1 MDNIPQQEAQDLAD
15 SLPITE
21 SQSWGGAVFMV
32 IAIIFGF
39 GSKIHESLP
48 PPKFAGFS

>member
-15 SLPITE
+15 SLLITE

-32 IAIIFGF
+32 VALLFGLWLLNRDDETR
-39 GSKIHESLP
+39 SR
-48 PPKFAGFS
+48 